1 MVPTNISYDDI
12 LDRHGGSGGIPDPNH
27 LTTMVQDLKQL
38 CSLASTRSETCNAG
52 MRALSQRRKEVVEEE
67 REREREQAAR
77 LREIEERE
85 TLKREA
91 EEDEEARGRK
101 GGKNKKQKKESSR
114 IREERPLNHGA
125 HGLAR
130 QDGLDL
136 PLQGKSQNFLIS
148 VHQNCSEAVGWRVI
162 GNTELST
169 GLKCILSE
177 SHCCRPS
184 LSSIL
189 GNAQTS

>member
-1 MVPTNISYDDI
+1 M
-12 LDRHGGSGGIPDPNH
+12 
-27 LTTMVQDLKQL
+27 
-38 CSLASTRSETCNAG
+38 
-52 MRALSQRRKEVVEEE
+52 VEEE

-101 GGKNKKQKKESSR
+101 GGKNKKQKKESSS

-136 PLQGKSQNFLIS
+136 PLQGKSQKFPIFL
-148 VHQNCSEAVGWRVI
+148 HQNCSKAVGWRVI
-162 GNTELST
+162 GSTESSS
-169 GLKCILSE
+169 GLNCIFSV
-177 SHCCRPS
+177 
-184 LSSIL
+184 
-189 GNAQTS
+189 